1 MTRTLTGMIAAQAAL
16 ALIGAGPLASQQAAG
31 GTTPP
36 AAAGTR
42 ARARAAGAAATS
54 GSAAP
59 TSRSALTS
67 APADSTPRFSG
78 VIGVAIDSVHGGP
91 LVGATVSVAGTE
103 RRGVTDSAGQ
113 FRIDSVPPGEYRLG
127 LAHAELDTL
136 GLAIATQPIAMPAGR
151 YAVVRLA
158 TPSSGALLALYCPK
172 EKLIAGPGAVIGRVL
187 DADTDA
193 PDTGARVVLY
203 WNQLEVGAAVGVR
216 RVSRVREAK
225 VDDNG
230 MFRICGVPSNLQGL
244 LRASLRT
251 SATADVQVNSQ
262 GELLSLAELHL
273 ASPDSIAPV
282 AAATPAA
289 AGPSSGVTG
298 LRRGH
303 AMVSGRITDQLGH
316 AMAGADISVQGAA
329 STTTSLE
336 DGTYTLRGLPAGTQA
351 LVVRKVGFSPTRV
364 AVDLSNRVPRHTDVR
379 LVPAPPQLA
388 TVTVE
393 GKRDRGLRNVGF
405 STRQRA
411 GLGHFLTEDQIAE
424 RGPTQMTDLF
434 TTMPGIHVDYSSGYP
449 VLTSSRD
456 ATGGC
461 VTYVIDGVPTPM
473 PDPTDFND
481 YMRPDEVSA
490 VEVYSP
496 SEAPAQF
503 QTGAQ
508 SSCAAIVIWTKTKVG
523 G

>member
-1 MTRTLTGMIAAQAAL
+1 
-16 ALIGAGPLASQQAAG
+16 
-31 GTTPP
+31 
-36 AAAGTR
+36 
-42 ARARAAGAAATS
+42 
-54 GSAAP
+54 
-59 TSRSALTS
+59 
-67 APADSTPRFSG
+67 
-78 VIGVAIDSVHGGP
+78 
-91 LVGATVSVAGTE
+91 
-103 RRGVTDSAGQ
+103 
-113 FRIDSVPPGEYRLG
+113 
-127 LAHAELDTL
+127 
-136 GLAIATQPIAMPAGR
+136 
-151 YAVVRLA
+151 
-158 TPSSGALLALYCPK
+158 
-172 EKLIAGPGAVIGRVL
+172 
-187 DADTDA
+187 
-193 PDTGARVVLY
+193 
-203 WNQLEVGAAVGVR
+203 
-216 RVSRVREAK
+216 
-225 VDDNG
+225 
-230 MFRICGVPSNLQGL
+230 
-244 LRASLRT
+244 
-251 SATADVQVNSQ
+251 
-262 GELLSLAELHL
+262 
-273 ASPDSIAPV
+273 
-282 AAATPAA
+282 
-289 AGPSSGVTG
+289 
-298 LRRGH
+298 
-303 AMVSGRITDQLGH
+303 MVSGRITDQLGH

-364 AVDLSNRVPRHTDVR
+364 AVDLSNRFPRHTDVR

-508 SSCAAIVIWTKTKVG
+508 SSCAVIVIWTKTKVG